1 MITNSLKRGA
11 DMATKHQFL
20 REYIKAIREGNA
32 AVFAGAG
39 LSRSSGFVVWK
50 ELLRPMAEDI
60 GLNIDDEHDLTAV
73 AQYVRNKS
81 GNRAA
86 INSAILEAFSKNVEV
101 NENVTILTRL
111 PIYTYW
117 TTNYDHLLEEGL
129 LAANRNSDV
138 KIDYKQLSYTKRDRD
153 AIVYKMHGD
162 VDHAAD
168 AVLTKDDYVQYD
180 RNHPF
185 FRSVLQGDLIS
196 KTFLFIGFSFEDP
209 NLDSIL
215 SQIRLLLDDH
225 IRNHYC
231 FMKRVKQTTEMTA
244 EEFGYQKARQ
254 DLREEDLKRYG
265 IQTVFIDDYSE
276 ITQMLREIEIAIR
289 SNNVFISGSADFFN
303 DNWTKVK
310 IERLAYKLSNKLVK
324 EGFKVSSGFG
334 VGIGSSVIN
343 GALDEIYGSRFKHM
357 DEHMC
362 LRPFPQGI
370 MDEDERKAKWRK
382 YRESILSE
390 NGIAI
395 FIMGNKKNYEN
406 EKVIADGCL
415 QEFEIAKEYNCSI
428 IPIGCTGD
436 AAAKIYD
443 AVKEDVAHF
452 SYLEHYMDLLGT
464 ESDIDKIVDSVIEI
478 AKTQRIIQ

>member
-60 GLNIDDEHDLTAV
+60 GLNIDDENDLTAV

-303 DNWTKVK
+303 DNWTKDK

-343 GALDEIYGSRFKHM
+343 GALDEIYGSKFKHM

-395 FIMGNKKNYEN
+395 FIMGNKKNCAN

-415 QEFEIAKEYNCSI
+415 QEFEIAKEHNCSI

-436 AAAKIYD
+436 AATKIYD
-443 AVKEDVAHF
+443 VVKEDVAHF